1 MLDYMFRCIFLDIV
15 SVCRY
20 DIYIPNDR
28 LGEIMTIDQ
37 HTYNTLCNTF
47 APVPPEAGGILGSRN
62 GCICAFV
69 YDPGTPDISRNCYTP
84 DVDFL
89 NSVIEQWQEEG
100 ITFCGIVH
108 SHPAGHR
115 KLSNVDL
122 AYIQTIMNCMPA
134 QIRELYFPVIIP
146 GEGIFPY
153 QAKRDG
159 TVIPSFF
166 KRERNEHCGKI

>member
-1 MLDYMFRCIFLDIV
+1 MHRYIFLDIMTV
-15 SVCRY
+15 YRYNVCIPT
-20 DIYIPNDR
+20 DIT
-28 LGEIMTIDQ
+28 GAIMTIDQ

-122 AYIQTIMNCMPA
+122 AYIQTIMNCMPESV
-134 QIRELYFPVIIP
+134 QELFFPIVIP

-153 QAKRDG
+153 LARRGSAVASD
-159 TVIPSFF
+159 
-166 KRERNEHCGKI
+166 KITITKEK